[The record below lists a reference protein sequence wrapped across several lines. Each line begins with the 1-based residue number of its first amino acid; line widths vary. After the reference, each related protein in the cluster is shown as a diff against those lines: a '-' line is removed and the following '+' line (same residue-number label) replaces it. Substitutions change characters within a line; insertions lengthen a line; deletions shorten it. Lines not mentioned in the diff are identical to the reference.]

1 MNFLNSSVLF
11 EIVAIILTASTGYLP
26 FADSPDNIT
35 ASVPS
40 KIALATSPASALVGL
55 GFLIIESSICVAVI
69 TGFPALLHFLIIIFC
84 MKGTSSAGTSTPKS
98 PLATMI
104 PSLNSKISS
113 KLSTPSWLSILGII

>member
-1 MNFLNSSVLF
+1 MSVNAIIGTVGPYFLIILGDLPVFVQHTINLASNDCVVLTAPLEIASVTEISVPGVSTGLNFLNSSVLF

-55 GFLIIESSICVAVI
+55 GFLIIESNI
-69 TGFPALLHFLIIIFC
+69 
-84 MKGTSSAGTSTPKS
+84 
-98 PLATMI
+98 
-104 PSLNSKISS
+104 
-113 KLSTPSWLSILGII
+113 